1 LDLIDI
7 FLAGICQ
14 IPTNSRGVFRVK
26 HPHISEL
33 HISHP
38 QKGLSYTIFWAI
50 VRENWFTGMG

>member
-1 LDLIDI
+1 MLFDI
-7 FLAGICQ
+7 LFWVYLP
-14 IPTNSRGVFRVK
+14 IPNNFRVK